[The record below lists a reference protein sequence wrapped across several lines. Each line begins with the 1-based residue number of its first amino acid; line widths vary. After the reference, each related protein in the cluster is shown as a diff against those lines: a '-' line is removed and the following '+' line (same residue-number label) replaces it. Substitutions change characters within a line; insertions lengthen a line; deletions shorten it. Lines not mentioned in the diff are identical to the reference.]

1 MFYIG
6 TYSEEIM
13 KLIWYDRRMERGQ
26 RWQDNLVVK
35 RDNFFPQPV
44 LNRLTDALKCLADI
58 IFARTTRPFREVG
71 DACLFHRLC
80 TDTFL
85 GHLKTY
91 LFVRT
96 GVWSAS
102 E

>member
-1 MFYIG
+1 
-6 TYSEEIM
+6 
-13 KLIWYDRRMERGQ
+13 
-26 RWQDNLVVK
+26 V
-35 RDNFFPQPV
+35 
-44 LNRLTDALKCLADI
+44 RLL
-58 IFARTTRPFREVG
+58 P
-71 DACLFHRLC
+71 RLC

-96 GVWSAS
+96 GVGSAS